1 MWHPQNDFVI
11 QYNVNI
17 DLIDFISTVEVE
29 LEAKKKKMMEE
40 QNRKKRF
47 TIPRPTLYPPECSN
61 VGGNSSS
68 DSSTY
73 YNFINN
79 VFSTFSED
87 GTYEEIDKRVLKG
100 TL

>member
-1 MWHPQNDFVI
+1 
-11 QYNVNI
+11 
-17 DLIDFISTVEVE
+17 
-29 LEAKKKKMMEE
+29 MMKE

-47 TIPRPTLYPPECSN
+47 TIPRPTLYPPEYSN
-61 VGGNSSS
+61 VVDNSSS

-79 VFSTFSED
+79 VFSAFSED

>member
-1 MWHPQNDFVI
+1 
-11 QYNVNI
+11 
-17 DLIDFISTVEVE
+17 
-29 LEAKKKKMMEE
+29 MMEE

-47 TIPRPTLYPPECSN
+47 TIPRPTVYPPEYSN
-61 VGGNSSS
+61 VVDNSSS

-79 VFSTFSED
+79 GFSNFSED